1 MVEDFGDIDLVALV
15 ADGDEDNGWAEDKS
29 YKDDDEEGSEV
40 DLSGDAD
47 AIDSDDDWRIVEES
61 GDIEVV
67 GLVGDGDEDNN

>member
-47 AIDSDDDWRIVEES
+47 AIDSDDDWRKVEDS
-61 GDIEVV
+61 GDID
-67 GLVGDGDEDNN
+67 LVALVADGYEDNG